1 MAASKVMAD
10 RRLQN
15 ILSHLSPP
23 VTSASSDSPHS
34 SRLGQFRG
42 SFGAVEDDVL
52 CQEIECRRPHTDREA
67 KLIENLML
75 SRLRR
80 FYTHRNAAGSH
91 SELRLVPCRG
101 ESKSLHMAEEHVE
114 VETRELENSEPS
126 HGAGDEGNLSKRAEA
141 VRAGITS
148 VSAVSSSGAAKPRGH
163 LTVTVCEFCDII
175 QGAAPCI
182 KLYEDEL
189 CLCILDINP
198 LSFGHSLIIPK
209 THFPCL
215 EATPPQV
222 AAAMCAAVPLISSA
236 LLAAT
241 RCDSFNMLVNSGVAA
256 GQVIMHTHFHI
267 IPRCKGDG
275 LWKSESAT
283 RKPIGKVQ
291 EAKSLAHA
299 VRTKLSSTVGPVT
312 QHGTPLS
319 FNREGL
325 N

>member
-1 MAASKVMAD
+1 VLVPVSCCDCDSLGKFSTVALVSGSVLESSPQALTFWNFSEAKRGFVAVTMAASKVMAD

-34 SRLGQFRG
+34 SRLGHVGEFRG

-52 CQEIECRRPHTDREA
+52 CQEIECRRPNTDREA

-126 HGAGDEGNLSKRAEA
+126 HGAGDDGDGKGDLSKRAET

-148 VSAVSSSGAAKPRGH
+148 ASAVSSSGAAKPRGH
-163 LTVTVCEFCDII
+163 LTVAVCEFCDII
-175 QGAAPCI
+175 QGASPCI
-182 KLYEDEL
+182 KV
-189 CLCILDINP
+189 CL
-198 LSFGHSLIIPK
+198 
-209 THFPCL
+209 
-215 EATPPQV
+215 
-222 AAAMCAAVPLISSA
+222 
-236 LLAAT
+236 
-241 RCDSFNMLVNSGVAA
+241 R
-256 GQVIMHTHFHI
+256 FH
-267 IPRCKGDG
+267 
-275 LWKSESAT
+275 
-283 RKPIGKVQ
+283 
-291 EAKSLAHA
+291 
-299 VRTKLSSTVGPVT
+299 PV
-312 QHGTPLS
+312 
-319 FNREGL
+319 F
-325 N
+325 

>member
-23 VTSASSDSPHS
+23 VTSASSESPHS
-34 SRLGQFRG
+34 SRLGHVGEFRG

-52 CQEIECRRPHTDREA
+52 CQEIECRRPNTDREA

-80 FYTHRNAAGSH
+80 FYTHSNASGSH

-114 VETRELENSEPS
+114 VETRELENSES
-126 HGAGDEGNLSKRAEA
+126 LHGAGDEGNLSKRAEA

-182 KLYEDEL
+182 KV
-189 CLCILDINP
+189 CIR
-198 LSFGHSLIIPK
+198 FCH
-209 THFPCL
+209 
-215 EATPPQV
+215 
-222 AAAMCAAVPLISSA
+222 
-236 LLAAT
+236 
-241 RCDSFNMLVNSGVAA
+241 
-256 GQVIMHTHFHI
+256 
-267 IPRCKGDG
+267 
-275 LWKSESAT
+275 
-283 RKPIGKVQ
+283 
-291 EAKSLAHA
+291 
-299 VRTKLSSTVGPVT
+299 PV
-312 QHGTPLS
+312 
-319 FNREGL
+319 F
-325 N
+325 